1 MLKTYP
7 DQLLP
12 VPRSAVPYS
21 LFPTSARSLV
31 INSVLRTAINK
42 MVNPF

>member
-12 VPRSAVPYS
+12 VPCS
-21 LFPTSARSLV
+21 LFPIPCSRQLPRSLV